1 MDQDNFA
8 AMGALRRMA
17 LSSMSVAAAVVVAV
31 GADARAAEIGDV
43 MTGSVEV
50 AARQIPLPTGEWT
63 VVGSGTNALVAG
75 NTGAYGTVEN
85 VILAGRVDG
94 RIDGL
99 VEINANRLPVAEGW
113 GTAADCNR
121 TNGLATI
128 AFYKT
133 PVDGFCFFV
142 VPTELGAAT
151 AQGPR
156 AWDPVRS
163 RLHESGAPTPVWLT
177 AGYRVS
183 DRHDILDVRYHLDPR
198 PLGLGELTV
207 SDWSIESVL
216 ANPDRYK
223 AVNQLTAWGS
233 LAAGPVEDGFRGAM
247 TGRAAAASLPNAW
260 EVAVPKDGTTPT
272 ADPLGRTSR
281 AARLAA
287 LDELVESGAIAPGDH
302 AAYLK
307 AIEDAPPPPTPDDY
321 YRLLGA
327 KVVSFNFFRVS
338 VDYSLAFVVTVNSL
352 ISGYITAAI
361 VATHSV
367 AQVFNDMWW
376 DSYILAQ
383 ASAKSIVVD
392 FVYIGVRREG
402 VS

>member
-1 MDQDNFA
+1 MSAAIVFA
-8 AMGALRRMA
+8 SGD
-17 LSSMSVAAAVVVAV
+17 
-31 GADARAAEIGDV
+31 DARATAIGDV
-43 MTGSVEV
+43 MTGSIEI
-50 AARQIPLPTGEWT
+50 AARQIPLPAGDWT
-63 VVGSGTNALVAG
+63 VVASGTNALVTG
-75 NTGAYGTVEN
+75 STGAYGTIEN
-85 VILAGRVDG
+85 AILARRADG

-99 VEINANRLPVAEGW
+99 VEINVNRLPVADGW

-121 TNGLATI
+121 TDGLATV

-133 PVDGFCFFV
+133 PVDGFCLFV
-142 VPTELGAAT
+142 VPTELGTVNAP
-151 AQGPR
+151 GPR
-156 AWDPVRS
+156 TWDFVRPL
-163 RLHESGAPTPVWLT
+163 LHETAAPTPVWLT
-177 AGYRVS
+177 AGFRVS

-198 PLGLGELTV
+198 AFGLGNLTV
-207 SDWSIESVL
+207 SDWSVEAVL
-216 ANPDRYK
+216 TKPDRFK

-260 EVAVPKDGTTPT
+260 EVAVLKEGTAPS

-281 AARLAA
+281 SARLAA
-287 LDELVESGAIAPGDH
+287 LDELVESGAIAASDH

-338 VDYSLAFVVTVNSL
+338 VDYILAFVVTVNSL

-376 DSYILAQ
+376 DSYIQAQ
-383 ASAKSIVVD
+383 ASAKSTVVD